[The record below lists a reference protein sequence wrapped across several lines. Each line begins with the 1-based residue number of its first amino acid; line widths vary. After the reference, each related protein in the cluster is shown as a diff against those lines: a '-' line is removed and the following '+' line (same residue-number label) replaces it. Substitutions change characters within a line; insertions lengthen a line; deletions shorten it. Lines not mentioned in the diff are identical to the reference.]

1 MFSTIKKYWYSF
13 VHFFPVQLL
22 ALSLRKHI
30 ILLLPWVVFFS
41 IAIGKFGASFG
52 VPYLYLA
59 PEYIGEVGYVSF
71 AIVGMGFGVFY
82 VTWNLV
88 GYIVNSHRFQFLASL
103 ENPLSVFFI
112 NNSAIPI
119 LFIVGYLL
127 NTIKFQKYFEF
138 QSWQHVGID
147 ILGFIA
153 GFTFILIIIS
163 IYFQYTNKSA
173 AGIAYSYK
181 RELRRKKLLRK
192 LEQNEELDINSK
204 WRVDAFISRSL
215 RFRYT
220 RSVEH
225 YEDDL
230 NNLVFRQHH
239 INAFIVQAATIAFLI
254 AIGFWV
260 ENPFVQIPTA
270 ASTFLLA
277 SVIVSILGMFIYW
290 AGGWGTFMMIVAVIT
305 INELTKYEIF
315 GYQSRAYGLNYT
327 VKPASYTLDSLRSLA
342 SIENIKSDIKGFIPI
357 LNNWKEKNTKQ
368 GSEKKPKLV
377 FITASGGGLRSAAFT
392 MAFLQKADSILDGT
406 LMQKT
411 FMMDG
416 ASGGSLA
423 LTFYRELYS
432 RKMNGEAI
440 DLTNKKYLEQLSL
453 DLLNPMGIN
462 ILSNDLFLPVH
473 KFKLNGQ
480 TYFRDRGYMF
490 ERYFAKNT
498 GMRFSKTL
506 ADYRKDELS
515 AKVPVLLFHASS
527 TSDSRMFYMSAHP
540 VRFLMRPYNKRSAGL
555 DLSIDAVDFGS
566 LFKEQNGANLDV
578 LSAMRMGA
586 TFPYILPA
594 TILPCEPPTYLVDGG
609 ALDNFGVMSVTKFL
623 ITFRDWI
630 NQNTD
635 GVVIIQT
642 RDAQKDEEPGEVKQK
657 TFIQQTFQPLEAL
670 YANLENI
677 QDFNTDRDLAL
688 INESLK
694 GKLQFIL
701 FEYIPEKKTEKA
713 SMSLRLIAREKKE
726 ILKALELGNN
736 SRSFE
741 VLKRALAN

>member
-1 MFSTIKKYWYSF
+1 MFNTIKKYWF
-13 VHFFPVQLL
+13 RFAHFFPVQLL
-22 ALSLRKHI
+22 VLSLRKHI
-30 ILLLPWVVFFS
+30 ILLLPWVIFFA
-41 IAIGKFGASFG
+41 IIIGKFGASFG
-52 VPYLYLA
+52 IPYLYLA

-82 VTWNLV
+82 VTWSLV
-88 GYIVNSHRFQFLASL
+88 SYIVNSHRFQFLASL

-112 NNSAIPI
+112 NNSSIPI
-119 LFIVGYLL
+119 LFMFSYLL
-127 NTIKFQKYFEF
+127 SVIKFQKYFEF
-138 QSWQHVGID
+138 KSWQSVGID
-147 ILGFIA
+147 MLGFIA
-153 GFTFILIIIS
+153 GFFFILIIIS
-163 IYFQYTNKSA
+163 IYFQFTNKSA

-181 RELRRKKLLRK
+181 RELRRKKLLRT
-192 LEQNEELDINSK
+192 LEQNEELGINSK
-204 WRVDAFISRSL
+204 WYVDAFISRSL

-239 INAFIVQAATIAFLI
+239 INAFIVQVAIIVFLI
-254 AIGFWV
+254 AVGFWV
-260 ENPFVQIPTA
+260 ENPFMQIPTA

-277 SVIVSILGMFIYW
+277 SIIVSVLGMFIYW
-290 AGGWGTFMMIVAVIT
+290 AWGWGSFMMIVAVIVV
-305 INELTKYEIF
+305 NELTKYEIF
-315 GYQSRAYGLNYT
+315 GYQSRAYGLNYS
-327 VKPASYTLDSLRSLA
+327 VKPASYTLDTLRSLA
-342 SIENIKSDIKGFIPI
+342 SVENIQQDRNYFISI
-357 LNNWKEKNTKQ
+357 LNNWKENNTKL
-368 GSEKKPKLV
+368 GSKEKPKIV

-392 MAFLQKADSILDGT
+392 MAFLQKADSMIGGT
-406 LMQKT
+406 LMKKT

-416 ASGGSLA
+416 ASGGSFA

-432 RKMNGEAI
+432 RQVNGEAI
-440 DLTNKKYLEQLSL
+440 NLNDKRYLEDLSL

-462 ILSNDLFLPVH
+462 ILSNDLFLPIH

-490 ERYFAKNT
+490 ERYFSKNT
-498 GMRFSKTL
+498 GIKFSKTL
-506 ADYRKDELS
+506 AEYRNDEFN

-540 VRFLMRPYNKRSAGL
+540 IRFLMRPYNKRSAGL
-555 DLSIDAVDFGS
+555 DLSIDAVDLGS
-566 LFKEQNGANLDV
+566 LFKDQNGANLNV

-586 TFPYILPA
+586 SFPYILPA
-594 TILPCEPPTYLVDGG
+594 TIMPCEPATYLVDGG
-609 ALDNFGVMSVTKFL
+609 ALDNFGVMSVSKFL
-623 ITFRDWI
+623 ITFKDWI

-635 GVVIIQT
+635 GVVLIQT
-642 RDAQKDEEPGEVKQK
+642 RDSQKDDDPGEVKQK

-677 QDFNTDRDLAL
+677 QDFNTDRDLAF
-688 INESLK
+688 INEALN

-713 SMSLRLIAREKKE
+713 SMSLHLIAREKKE

-741 VLKRALAN
+741 ILKRTLAN